1 MLTNGQLSVVDDS
14 SDSRTSAFVKAIPSI
29 ATLAQVWLVYV
40 AIRARHTANL
50 ELNAALLAHL
60 EQLLEFD
67 HLYLWCAVADYHLAV
82 CCQRFGTAAISEWV
96 SYDPQVAG
104 RVLFPY
110 QKSSHNSSCQ
120 DPNLGSSS
128 GQSPPMR
135 PPPALANAQSQALP
149 ASSLRRA
156 DDSTL
161 ATCVLVAV
169 ALTSASTARVL
180 TLCCPALLSPRPP
193 TWWPRRWPDG
203 EYFSSLRRIVTP
215 ASTAVKC
222 VYPAVLDTLNV
233 VHRAC
238 TAFECAAAS
247 IAVKRA
253 FPGATLRQWRA
264 LPPSVQRR
272 ALPSNVRMGTAT
284 PALSSPRSGTPS
296 TSNTRLTPPSSMLP
310 LAALPKGLVDMPP
323 DSAADLLL
331 SLLTGPP
338 PPPWPNTLC
347 KLPIFD
353 KANLL
358 ASVGSLQL
366 RLWSRFLALYP
377 DQAFAD
383 QLCGVCHGAKLDY
396 EGPLCSAAR
405 LDISNLPLDDHNV
418 FHLHQEI
425 TARLQEAASSRPSL
439 PSTMTTW
446 MPSWISSASTPGA
459 SLWKANLED
468 AFRHVIV
475 AESDTCLM
483 GIHFDGVYYQECAL
497 AFGARSSPFLFNLFA
512 KFLHWLVTLA
522 LQSVTAH
529 SPLSHSGVSHYL
541 DDFFGASDL
550 SWDRMR
556 RSRSHM
562 RRSAGI
568 EDRGLYSRVH
578 RDL

>member
-1 MLTNGQLSVVDDS
+1 MITNHRQPHQVSGARPLTGITS
-14 SDSRTSAFVKAIPSI
+14 SNS
-29 ATLAQVWLVYV
+29 
-40 AIRARHTANL
+40 RHTGHSCQHHQYPHSHQTFGVIIKFTTEVL
-50 ELNAALLAHL
+50 ILIMPS
-60 EQLLEFD
+60 
-67 HLYLWCAVADYHLAV
+67 YLWTECP
-82 CCQRFGTAAISEWV
+82 QRLVEICNSITTTTDLSE
-96 SYDPQVAG
+96 
-104 RVLFPY
+104 
-110 QKSSHNSSCQ
+110 KSF
-120 DPNLGSSS
+120 
-128 GQSPPMR
+128 
-135 PPPALANAQSQALP
+135 
-149 ASSLRRA
+149 RRA
-156 DDSTL
+156 
-161 ATCVLVAV
+161 
-169 ALTSASTARVL
+169 TA
-180 TLCCPALLSPRPP
+180 
-193 TWWPRRWPDG
+193 
-203 EYFSSLRRIVTP
+203 
-215 ASTAVKC
+215 
-222 VYPAVLDTLNV
+222 DT
-233 VHRAC
+233 
-238 TAFECAAAS
+238 
-247 IAVKRA
+247 
-253 FPGATLRQWRA
+253 
-264 LPPSVQRR
+264 
-272 ALPSNVRMGTAT
+272 LPSNVRMGTAT

-310 LAALPKGLVDMPP
+310 LAALPEGLVDMPP

-383 QLCGVCHGAKLDY
+383 QLCGVLFHGAKLDY

-425 TARLQEAASSRPSL
+425 TAHLQEGRLRVVLHPAATGLVCSLLGVIPKPNSDRWRTIYHLSHPRKPRSQL
-439 PSTMTTW
+439 PSVNSGIQ
-446 MPSWISSASTPGA
+446 PSFIVIHYDNLDAVMDFVCEHPGA
-459 SLWKANLED
+459 LLWKADLED

-475 AESDTCLM
+475 AESDACLM

-497 AFGARSSPFLFNLFA
+497 AFGARSSPFRFNLFA
-512 KFLHWLVTLA
+512 KFLHWLVTFA

-550 SWDRMR
+550 SWDRMG

-568 EDRGLYSRVH
+568 EDRADRGLYSRVH